1 MRLCWPGP
9 AAPRLT
15 SGSPWGVVWPE
26 RWPCRPGPQSQT
38 HRPGRGPRAS
48 QGLVLTP
55 HPANTSIT
63 QGPGPGAAPLLQTHL
78 RRHRQTEPR
87 AGMREHHPA
96 SLALLG
102 WGQGCPAA
110 HGASSSVT
118 AKLPTLPPALSPGT
132 SPPHPPQRWGADT
145 AGRRFLP
152 PRGPPSPF
160 SAQGLSA
167 WKDHCPTPAPLLGTP
182 PPCSLWPLGPAW
194 SRASLPSRD
203 GHLGPPRPGS
213 GSPCPLSAPLPLQAP
228 TPCRGPCSLRAGP
241 RPCFPVVTSGWGV
254 WWAESRHVPQAH
266 RPRIEVSTQVQS
278 TPGLCLST
286 RGSSA
291 PCCPQGQAAS
301 SSGSYE
307 LVCLGG
313 AQSDLH
319 PSDAEAGG
327 PLECGQDASR

>member
-26 RWPCRPGPQSQT
+26 RWTCRPGPQSQT
-38 HRPGRGPRAS
+38 HRPGRGPRTS

-55 HPANTSIT
+55 NPANTSIT

-102 WGQGCPAA
+102 WGQGFPAA
-110 HGASSSVT
+110 HGASSRVT

-160 SAQGLSA
+160 SAQ
-167 WKDHCPTPAPLLGTP
+167 
-182 PPCSLWPLGPAW
+182 W
-194 SRASLPSRD
+194 SRSTHLTLSLLHCISSYQKGQNPSEEYQSLVPSRSLP
-203 GHLGPPRPGS
+203 LYP
-213 GSPCPLSAPLPLQAP
+213 
-228 TPCRGPCSLRAGP
+228 
-241 RPCFPVVTSGWGV
+241 W
-254 WWAESRHVPQAH
+254 
-266 RPRIEVSTQVQS
+266 
-278 TPGLCLST
+278 
-286 RGSSA
+286 
-291 PCCPQGQAAS
+291 
-301 SSGSYE
+301 
-307 LVCLGG
+307 
-313 AQSDLH
+313 
-319 PSDAEAGG
+319 
-327 PLECGQDASR
+327 